1 MASSTFIY
9 YLSLSFKRVIK
20 HVSDF
25 VAFVIVLFEHYQEHR
40 LCTVNLLA
48 GPNRAVFTYCTSV
61 LLSICQDR
69 LGTQT

>member
-25 VAFVIVLFEHYQEHR
+25 IAFSHCLIRAITKNIGYVL
-40 LCTVNLLA
+40 
-48 GPNRAVFTYCTSV
+48 
-61 LLSICQDR
+61 
-69 LGTQT
+69 